1 MNSTEMRLGLTFIKN
16 WPWVCT
22 RARNEQIST
31 LYQINYLFWLD
42 NFRVLGPFLY
52 LYSLNSANQNTV
64 FKLNVFWLDDFRV
77 LGWFL
82 YSYSLISANQ
92 NTVFKFKVFWLDN
105 FRVLGRFVYSYSL
118 SSANQ
123 NTVFKFKVFWLDN
136 FRVRVGNSYER

>member
-1 MNSTEMRLGLTFIKN
+1 MNSTEMRPGLTFIKH

-22 RARNEQIST
+22 RSRNEQIST

-42 NFRVLGPFLY
+42 NFRVLG
-52 LYSLNSANQNTV
+52 
-64 FKLNVFWLDDFRV
+64 R
-77 LGWFL
+77 FL
-82 YSYSLISANQ
+82 YSYSLNSDNQ

-118 SSANQ
+118 NSDNQ

-136 FRVRVGNSYER
+136 FRVLGRFLYSYPLNSDNRNTVFKFKVFWLDDFRVRLGNSYER